1 MQHTNADFDLHLED
15 ILNSTSP
22 LPFNVSA
29 SGDIILS
36 SPLNFEITEY
46 YLFNVSVMRKCLS
59 ASSNTSHVLQVIAT
73 EAEGGNAS
81 AQVRVNVKNENDL
94 IPVFQQLN
102 YTGNITE
109 GVSSGAFIEQVNQS
123 EIHAQWFKEVDHR

>member
-1 MQHTNADFDLHLED
+1 MFPQCVQHTNADFDLHLED

-46 YLFNVSVMRKCLS
+46 YLFNVSVMRKGLS
-59 ASSNTSHVLQVIAT
+59 LLLTPHVLQVIAT
-73 EAEGGNAS
+73 ESEGGNAS

-109 GVSSGAFIEQVNQS
+109 GVSSDAFIEQVN
-123 EIHAQWFKEVDHR
+123 